1 MLMIGLLGS
10 AVASLRRTS
19 RVNMPGTLDP
29 SPATYSMAVDS
40 RPLELRQLVKSY
52 VRDAPNAVDGIDLT
66 VEHGELFGLLGPN
79 GAGKTTTVGIATTRV
94 APTSGSVRV
103 NGIDVVADPAHAK
116 ASLGVVTQFNTLDRA
131 CTVRENL
138 VFHCRF
144 FGASRRVAQH
154 RADELLERFRLSD
167 RADEMVSALSGG
179 LAQRV
184 QVARAIAHRP
194 TIVFLDEPTAGLDPQ
209 SRIALWDVLG
219 ELRSDEGLTVVL
231 TTHYMEEAEQFCD
244 RVAIIDRGRIL
255 VSGTP
260 DALKREHGDLA
271 IATLGFSDEASA
283 QRAAADL
290 RRFGTVDEDGV
301 TLRITTADGA
311 GSVPGLVNAA
321 GPGLRELALAEPSL
335 ETVFIALT
343 GRELRE

>member
-1 MLMIGLLGS
+1 MGL
-10 AVASLRRTS
+10 
-19 RVNMPGTLDP
+19 
-29 SPATYSMAVDS
+29 
-40 RPLELRQLVKSY
+40 RPLEVHRLVKSY
-52 VRDAPNAVDGIDLT
+52 VDGAPNAVDGIDLA
-66 VEHGELFGLLGPN
+66 VEPGELFGLLGPN

-94 APTSGSVRV
+94 APTSGTVHV
-103 NGIDVVADPAHAK
+103 NGIDVVADPAQAK

-144 FGASRRVAQH
+144 FGSDRRAAAR
-154 RADELLERFRLSD
+154 RADELLDRFRLAD
-167 RADEMVSALSGG
+167 RASEFVMALSGG
-179 LAQRV
+179 LAQRL

-255 VSGTP
+255 VSGPP
-260 DALKREHGDLA
+260 DGLKRDHGDLA
-271 IATLGFSDEASA
+271 IATLGFSD
-283 QRAAADL
+283 AAAAHAAAASL
-290 RRFGTVDEDGV
+290 RGLGAVDEDGA
-301 TLRITTADGA
+301 TLRVRALEGA
-311 GSVPGLVNAA
+311 GAVPGLVNAA
-321 GPGLRELALAEPSL
+321 GPGLRDLSLAEPSL

>member
-1 MLMIGLLGS
+1 
-10 AVASLRRTS
+10 V
-19 RVNMPGTLDP
+19 DP
-29 SPATYSMAVDS
+29 
-40 RPLELRQLVKSY
+40 RPLELRDVVKSY
-52 VRDAPNAVDGIDLT
+52 AHGAPNAVDGIDLV
-66 VEHGELFGLLGPN
+66 VEPGELFGLLGPN

-94 APTSGSVRV
+94 APTDGRALV
-103 NGIDVVADPAHAK
+103 NGIDVVEDPARAK

-138 VFHCRF
+138 DFHCRF

-154 RADELLERFRLSD
+154 RADELLERFRLAD
-167 RADEMVSALSGG
+167 RGGEMVTALSGG
-179 LAQRV
+179 LAQRI

-219 ELRSDEGLTVVL
+219 ELRTDEGLTVVL

-255 VSGTP
+255 VCDAP
-260 DALKREHGDLA
+260 DALRREHGNLA
-271 IATLGFSDEASA
+271 IATLGFADEPSASG
-283 QRAAADL
+283 AAARL
-290 RRFGTVDEDGV
+290 RGFGTVDEDGA
-301 TLRITTADGA
+301 TLRVRTPDGA
-311 GSVPGLVNAA
+311 GAVPGLVNAA
-321 GPGLRELALAEPSL
+321 GPGLRDLSLAEPSL